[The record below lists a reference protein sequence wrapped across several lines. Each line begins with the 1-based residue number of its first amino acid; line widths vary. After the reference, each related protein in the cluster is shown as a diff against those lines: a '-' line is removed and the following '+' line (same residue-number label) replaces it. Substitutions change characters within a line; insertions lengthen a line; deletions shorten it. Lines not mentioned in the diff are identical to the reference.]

1 VLASAVVTDGE
12 QLLTTIRTGSSDSC
26 VRELPDSVLSVPDVS
41 TTSCCHVEQGDD
53 MGKWTNFSKQHESYK
68 QDDKNRE
75 NDKRNED
82 RKGKGCN

>member
-1 VLASAVVTDGE
+1 
-12 QLLTTIRTGSSDSC
+12 
-26 VRELPDSVLSVPDVS
+26 
-41 TTSCCHVEQGDD
+41 
-53 MGKWTNFSKQHESYK
+53 MGKWTNFNKQHESYK